1 MALRMWQS
9 AACQQP
15 LQSLLAQ
22 WQQPITTSCLL
33 QADAAPQAANTSEQA
48 ESPIEATRT
57 STNAS
62 QAEHNCAMHQLRQE
76 WKLRFQRR
84 AESMRQQ
91 QTAQQAKQ
99 EHEQAR
105 SRERK
110 AVRRSLKQQ
119 IAAEQQRLH
128 SERLAAETAA
138 AAEWRQAQDTVYA
151 ALQYQR
157 RAQLLEESRHW
168 ITREAL
174 DARIEEALDG
184 PLKLWSEVN
193 TLDDSIL
200 APPDSPQAVAD
211 SGHQQQ
217 RQRQQEEEGDL
228 DEGLMVNIIN
238 DTVGL
243 PYYKLKGA
251 NLKQAQMLKELGAA
265 ELT

>member
-128 SERLAAETAA
+128 SERLVGLVAWWRHAKRGIAA
-138 AAEWRQAQDTVYA
+138 
-151 ALQYQR
+151 
-157 RAQLLEESRHW
+157 
-168 ITREAL
+168 
-174 DARIEEALDG
+174 G
-184 PLKLWSEVN
+184 
-193 TLDDSIL
+193 
-200 APPDSPQAVAD
+200 
-211 SGHQQQ
+211 QQ
-217 RQRQQEEEGDL
+217 RQGIDCKWGVLSIQTACCWGLASRVVFHEALRLLRSSRACTPLEHCLRQPLLQRPLLPACCDTLLDLLPCRQQRLLQLLSGGRL
-228 DEGLMVNIIN
+228 RTLCMQPCSIRG
-238 DTVGL
+238 
-243 PYYKLKGA
+243 
-251 NLKQAQMLKELGAA
+251 ELWR
-265 ELT
+265 LQQ